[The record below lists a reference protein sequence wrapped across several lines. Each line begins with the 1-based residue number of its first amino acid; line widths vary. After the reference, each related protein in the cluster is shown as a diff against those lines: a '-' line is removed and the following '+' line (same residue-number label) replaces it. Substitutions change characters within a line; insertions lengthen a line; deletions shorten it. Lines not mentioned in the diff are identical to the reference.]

1 MSETIAVIG
10 VGNMGSAFATNLL
23 GAGYEVVVFDIDA
36 EKVAAMVD
44 AGADPGESA
53 ASAAAGADVVISSLP
68 TAGAIEAAYFDDG
81 GVFEGATAGTL
92 LIEMSTTLPE
102 LSVRLHEAAG
112 DRGLAS
118 VDAPV
123 IGIPP
128 VAEAAELVIMV
139 GGATQAFDRAEPIL
153 AALGREVHHVGGV
166 GDGHRMKL
174 LNNMVLVGSVGIAAE
189 AFALA
194 AQVGVDREK
203 LFEMVTEG
211 MAGSEIIEAK
221 TRKALDGDADPSDGS
236 PVDNARKDLHY
247 ALEMG
252 DSADFLTPI
261 TAAIQEHF
269 TLAATTGRGD
279 EDYSVLLTVLEE
291 LAGSRA

>member
-1 MSETIAVIG
+1 MPETIAVIG

-36 EKVAAMVD
+36 GKVEAMVE
-44 AGADPGESA
+44 AGAEPADSA

-81 GVFEGATAGTL
+81 GVFDGATAGTL

-102 LSVRLHEAAG
+102 LSVRLHEAAN

-139 GGATQAFDRAEPIL
+139 GGATPAFERAEPVL

-269 TLAATTGRGD
+269 TLAATAGRGD

-291 LAGSRA
+291 LAESRA